1 MNTLIEV
8 KEKVDK
14 GITVYWKT
22 LNYKVVRK
30 GVFDYYLKSSRGAL
44 TYLSNNFN
52 PSDFFIKNN

>member
-30 GVFDYYLKSSRGAL
+30 GVFDYYLKSSNEGV
-44 TYLSNNFN
+44 
-52 PSDFFIKNN
+52 